1 MFFPIL
7 LDFSSLITVHLA
19 VFFLLFVLLRTVE
32 LLGSVSLSYQIRIF
46 FLTSISSVFPL
57 LAFLITPVI
66 RLFALVSQLT
76 DALFSL
82 ISFFLSLL
90 DSFLLLC
97 LQVH

>member
-1 MFFPIL
+1 ML

-32 LLGSVSLSYQIRIF
+32 LLGYVSLSYQIRIF
-46 FLTSISSVFPL
+46 FLTSISSVLPL

-76 DALFSL
+76 DALSL